1 MAAPLIAVGGI
12 LLRLG
17 LAALG
22 VGGTA
27 YGLKKMHDVGEEKM
41 FNKGICPTC
50 HGHFEFKTEV
60 GYSRAYKCD
69 FCNNSILVSNDKIDK
84 DYKYTPSEISKK

>member
-1 MAAPLIAVGGI
+1 MPAPIFAVGGI
-12 LLRLG
+12 FLRLL
-17 LAALG
+17 LAGLG

-27 YGLKKMHDVGEEKM
+27 YGLKKMHDIGEEKM

-50 HGHFEFKTEV
+50 HGHFEFKTQV

-69 FCNNSILVSNDKIDK
+69 FCSNSILVSNDAVDRN
-84 DYKYTPSEISKK
+84 YRYTPSAISKK